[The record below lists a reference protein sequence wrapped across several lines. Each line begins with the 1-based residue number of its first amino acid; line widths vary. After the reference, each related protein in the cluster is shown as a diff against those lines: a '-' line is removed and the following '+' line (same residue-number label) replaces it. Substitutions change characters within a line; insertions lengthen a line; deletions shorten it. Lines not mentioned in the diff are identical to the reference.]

1 MSELDAR
8 VLAVLLRSGQPF
20 EAMACDPAL
29 ADTETFCARYGQS
42 LSHSANT
49 IVVRSKTGEARYAAC
64 VVLATMRLDVNH
76 IVRKRLGARKVS
88 FASAEET
95 QALTGMSLGGV
106 TAFAL
111 PETLPLWIDARIMAL
126 DYVILG
132 GGNRSSKIKL
142 APAVFDS
149 IPNAEIVDGLARP
162 AATVLPPVGRRN

>member
-1 MSELDAR
+1 
-8 VLAVLLRSGQPF
+8 
-20 EAMACDPAL
+20 
-29 ADTETFCARYGQS
+29 
-42 LSHSANT
+42 
-49 IVVRSKTGEARYAAC
+49 
-64 VVLATMRLDVNH
+64 VLATMRLDVNH

-142 APAVFDS
+142 APAVFNS

-162 AATVLPPVGRRN
+162 GPPPER